1 MTSPM
6 GLTPP
11 VQKSNTR
18 HDSDL
23 RLPMSQICNTLY
35 SQHVSTIH
43 FRHLLD
49 LTNQHFQRGTCSKIL
64 CAFLV
69 YSFQSGLHVKPKVV
83 SYISVPLI
91 E

>member
-35 SQHVSTIH
+35 SQHQ
-43 FRHLLD
+43 FP
-49 LTNQHFQRGTCSKIL
+49 Q
-64 CAFLV
+64 
-69 YSFQSGLHVKPKVV
+69 
-83 SYISVPLI
+83 YISVTCSTLQINIFKEELVLKFCVPSLFI
-91 E
+91 HSNQAYTSNPK